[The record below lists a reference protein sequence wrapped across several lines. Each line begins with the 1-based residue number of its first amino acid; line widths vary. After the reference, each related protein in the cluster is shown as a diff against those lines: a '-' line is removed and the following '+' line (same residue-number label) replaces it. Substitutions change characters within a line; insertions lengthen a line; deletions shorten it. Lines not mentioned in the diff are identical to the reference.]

1 MSKGEQGRWGGR
13 EEEKQKDDSK
23 VHVLTVTAKER
34 EG

>member
-13 EEEKQKDDSK
+13 EDKQKDDCK
-23 VHVLTVTAKER
+23 GHVLTVTAKER